1 MFLQTSLLYEKICL
15 VPLEVIIEQVRSC
28 NLLQVGR
35 NLRTQKDLK
44 KKKSFRHHTLEK
56 VASHSPKT
64 KFHIFKILENIFF
77 IEYKAL
83 LPYK

>member
-15 VPLEVIIEQVRSC
+15 VPLEVIIDQVCSC
-28 NLLQVGR
+28 NLLQVAR
-35 NLRTQKDLK
+35 NLRTQKDFK
-44 KKKSFRHHTLEK
+44 KKKFRHYTLEK
-56 VASHSPKT
+56 VASHSPQT

-77 IEYKAL
+77 IEYEVL